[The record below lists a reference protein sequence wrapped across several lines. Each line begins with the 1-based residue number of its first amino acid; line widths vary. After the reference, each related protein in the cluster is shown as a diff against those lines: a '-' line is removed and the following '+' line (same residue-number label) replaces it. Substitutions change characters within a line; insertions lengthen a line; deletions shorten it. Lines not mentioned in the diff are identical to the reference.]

1 MQVISVLSILTAA
14 ALLLASVAFADS
26 AVRAVQSPNNR
37 NRSPGAQGFTANYAS
52 TDHTDDVPQR
62 RAPNPPSP

>member
-1 MQVISVLSILTAA
+1 MQVISVLSILAAA

-26 AVRAVQSPNNR
+26 AVRPVQSSSHR
-37 NRSPGAQGFTANYAS
+37 HRSPGAQGFTANYAS

-62 RAPNPPSP
+62 RAINPPSP